1 MKIYTKSGDGGQ
13 TGLFGGPR
21 VWKDDPRIDAYGTVD
36 ELNAA
41 LGLVRCESL
50 ADEVETL
57 LREIQ
62 SDLFD
67 IGAELATP
75 DPGVKG
81 VAFERPDR
89 VESLELAIDRYDD
102 LMPPLQNFILPAGT
116 RAASTLHMA
125 RTICR
130 RAERRLVSLI
140 RNAENQKTSQI
151 ALEYLN
157 RLGDLLFV
165 LARHNNQT
173 AGLPELAWRGRAV
186 QDGDAPP

>member
-1 MKIYTKSGDGGQ
+1 
-13 TGLFGGPR
+13 
-21 VWKDDPRIDAYGTVD
+21 
-36 ELNAA
+36 
-41 LGLVRCESL
+41 
-50 ADEVETL
+50 
-57 LREIQ
+57 
-62 SDLFD
+62 
-67 IGAELATP
+67 
-75 DPGVKG
+75 
-81 VAFERPDR
+81 VAFERQDR